1 MKYLGL
7 DVGSLYTKA
16 VVMDGDILAASRVI
30 ETTGNVSD
38 EVQELVDAVLSAAGV
53 TESGLG
59 GIGVTGRGAELVEV
73 GDVRRDDVS
82 CLAMAVSRLVPDANL
97 VLDVGGQS
105 VTSILI
111 DGEGCVVDFMRN
123 DKCASGS
130 GKFLTVMGAALGYG
144 VEELDEVAARS
155 RNKVPVSSQC
165 GVFVESELI
174 THVNDGVDPA
184 DIMAGICESVAKILI
199 SQALKFGFQDEYTIT
214 GGVAKLRSVVDP
226 AKEKIR
232 GEYRDFPFDPQLAC
246 AVGAAFLAEEEA

>member
-1 MKYLGL
+1 MRFLGL

-16 VVMDGDILAASRVI
+16 VVMDGDRMAASQVI
-30 ETTGNVSD
+30 ETTGNVAE
-38 EVQELVDAVLSAAGV
+38 EVEALVDAVLSAAGV
-53 TESGLG
+53 SRGELG
-59 GIGVTGRGAELVEV
+59 GIGVTGRGSDLVEI
-73 GDVRRDDVS
+73 GDTRRDDVS
-82 CLAMAVSRLVPDANL
+82 CLATAVSRLVPDVNL

-111 DGEGCVVDFMRN
+111 DGDGCVVDFMRN

-214 GGVAKLRSVVDP
+214 GGVAKLRSVLDP

-232 GEYRDFPFDPQLAC
+232 GEYRDFPYDPQLAC
-246 AVGAAFLAEEEA
+246 AIGAAFLAEEE

>member
-1 MKYLGL
+1 MRYLGL

-16 VVMDGDILAASRVI
+16 VVTEGDTLLASQVI
-30 ETTGNVSD
+30 ETTGNVAE
-38 EVQELVDAVLSAAGV
+38 EVEVLVDAVLSAAGV
-53 TESGLG
+53 SRDELG
-59 GIGVTGRGAELVEV
+59 GMGVTGRGADLVEI

-82 CLAMAVSRLVPDANL
+82 CLAMAVSRLLPEANL

-130 GKFLTVMGAALGYG
+130 GKFLTVMAAALGYG
-144 VEELDEVAARS
+144 VEALDEVAARS
-155 RNKVPVSSQC
+155 RSRVPVSSQC

-199 SQALKFGFQDEYTIT
+199 SQALKFGFQDEYTVT
-214 GGVAKLRSVVDP
+214 GGVAKLRSVIAP
-226 AKEKIR
+226 AREKIR
-232 GEYRDFPFDPQLAC
+232 GEYRDFPYDPQLAC
-246 AVGAAFLAEEEA
+246 AMGAAFIAEDE